1 MRDKGR
7 SLSTVIT
14 PPKTI
19 LEDHTLTLFQVLVP
33 GWGCPSGRVSEGSVA
48 LRLGSGDWR
57 E

>member
-19 LEDHTLTLFQVLVP
+19 LEDHTLTLFQVLAP
-33 GWGCPSGRVSEGSVA
+33 GWGCSSGRVSEGNVA
-48 LRLGSGDWR
+48 LCLGSGDWR